1 MFLKYIL
8 PHLIGFIL
16 IVAGWAVS
24 IIDVGLDRFTRNAL
38 MTNTT
43 YTGLGLILL
52 GAYFPEIYIAIGKK
66 LFSKKD

>member
-8 PHLIGFIL
+8 PHLIGLIF
-16 IVAGWAVS
+16 IVAGWSVS

-43 YTGLGLILL
+43 YTGLAMILF

-66 LFSKKD
+66 IFSKKD